1 MSEKVHVRFAPSP
14 TGYLH
19 IGGVRTALF
28 NYLYARKEGGVF
40 VLRIEDTDVARSTEE
55 STRAILDGMA
65 WLGLA
70 CDEGPFK
77 QSDRSDIYLEH
88 VERLLAGG
96 HAYHCYCSREELEE
110 RRKEALKAGRNP
122 KYDGRCRGGVD
133 PVPGRSPVVRFK
145 APFDGSTQVND
156 LIRGAVS
163 FENSQLDDLI
173 IRRSDGTPTYNL
185 CVVVDDNLMGIT
197 HVIRGDDHLNNTPR
211 QILLYEAFGF
221 KVPAYAHLSM
231 ILGSDKTRLSKRHGA
246 TSVMAYK
253 EMGYLPEAMLNYL
266 ARLGWGY
273 GDEEIF
279 SLEELIEKFSLE
291 GIGKSPAVFN
301 PDKLLWIN
309 HHYIKHGDPQRLA
322 MLLSEILLD
331 KGIVSEPWPEAKMD
345 YLVEIVKCQQ
355 EKRNTLVE
363 MAELSTYFFEKNIAI
378 DEKAGKKFL
387 KPTGVPL
394 LKKVMARFRDLD
406 AFTVESVQTALEGI
420 MAEEEIK
427 LGKIAQPLR
436 VALTGG
442 TISPGIYE
450 LVAILGKQVVLERM
464 EKAVEFAENVQTE
477 Q

>member
-1 MSEKVHVRFAPSP
+1 MNEKVRVRFAPSP

-40 VLRIEDTDVARSTEE
+40 VLRIEDTDVERSTEE
-55 STRAILDGMA
+55 STQAILDGMA

-77 QSDRSDIYLEH
+77 QSDRTDIYLEH
-88 VERLLAGG
+88 VERLLAAG
-96 HAYHCYCSREELEE
+96 HAYHCFCSREELEE

-133 PVPGRSPVVRFK
+133 PVPGVSPVVRFK
-145 APFDGSTQVND
+145 APFDGSTPVKD
-156 LIRGAVS
+156 LIRGSVS

-185 CVVVDDNLMGIT
+185 CVVVDDNNMGIT

-221 KVPAYAHLSM
+221 EVPAYAHLPM

-279 SLEELIEKFSLE
+279 SREELIEKFSLQ
-291 GIGKSPAVFN
+291 GIGKSPAIFN
-301 PDKLLWIN
+301 SDKLLWLN
-309 HHYIKHGDPQRLA
+309 RHYIKQGDPQRLA
-322 MLLSEILLD
+322 RLLGEILLE
-331 KGIVSEPWPEAKMD
+331 KKIISEPWPEGKMD
-345 YLVEIVKCQQ
+345 YLVEIVKCEQ

-363 MAELSTYFFEKNIAI
+363 MAEFSTYFFEKEIAI

-387 KPTGVPL
+387 KPTVVPL
-394 LKKVMARFRDLD
+394 LNKIMDKFAALE
-406 AFTVESVQTALEGI
+406 AFTLESVQGALEET
-420 MAEEEIK
+420 MAEEEMK

-450 LVAILGKQVVLERM
+450 LVAILGKSVVLERM
-464 EKAVEFAENVQTE
+464 GKAVEFAENAQT
-477 Q
+477 QQ